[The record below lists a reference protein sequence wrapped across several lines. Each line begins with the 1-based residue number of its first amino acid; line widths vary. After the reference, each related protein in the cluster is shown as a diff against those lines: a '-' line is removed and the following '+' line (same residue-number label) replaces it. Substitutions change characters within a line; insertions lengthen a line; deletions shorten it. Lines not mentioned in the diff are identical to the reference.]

1 MDDAEGFFDDAV
13 EEVPGQRWHWSF
25 LAMHTAALGA
35 NVANAV
41 GRFMFDVATDIGA
54 HANRQIEQDARADF
68 RAEAA
73 EEIDALLTQED

>member
-1 MDDAEGFFDDAV
+1 MEAEDFVGEEAD
-13 EEVPGQRWHWSF
+13 EVPGQRWHWSF

-41 GRFMFDVATDIGA
+41 GRFLFDVATDIGA

-73 EEIDALLTQED
+73 EEIETLLQED

>member
-1 MDDAEGFFDDAV
+1 MDEV
-13 EEVPGQRWHWSF
+13 EDFQEETLEVPGQRWHWSF

-41 GRFMFDVATDIGA
+41 GRYLLDVATDIGA

-68 RAEAA
+68 QAEAQD
-73 EEIDALLTQED
+73 EIETLLQED